1 MIYKND
7 LIRLGF
13 QKENELG
20 HDYLAYSLDL
30 DLRLV
35 AALDDEPN
43 LPLTVEFEPPQI
55 NISFTDEDDVKSLI
69 QIIER
74 NSGG

>member
-35 AALDDEPN
+35 AALDDEEN

-74 NSGG
+74 NK

>member
-13 QKENELG
+13 QKENQLG

-35 AALDDEPN
+35 ASLDDEAN

-74 NSGG
+74 NK

>member
-74 NSGG
+74 NK

>member
-13 QKENELG
+13 QKENQFG

-35 AALDDEPN
+35 ASLDDEAN

-74 NSGG
+74 NK

>member
-13 QKENELG
+13 REESELG
-20 HDYLAYSLDL
+20 HDYLVYPLDL
-30 DLRLV
+30 NLKLIST
-35 AALDDEPN
+35 ADDEDS
-43 LPLTVEFEPPQI
+43 PLSVEFEPPQI

-74 NSGG
+74 NK

>member
-13 QKENELG
+13 QKENQLG

-35 AALDDEPN
+35 AALDDEAN

-74 NSGG
+74 NK

>member
-35 AALDDEPN
+35 ASLDDEEN

-74 NSGG
+74 NK

>member
-35 AALDDEPN
+35 ATLDDEEN

-74 NSGG
+74 NK

>member
-1 MIYKND
+1 MMYKND

-35 AALDDEPN
+35 ASLDDEEN
-43 LPLTVEFEPPQI
+43 IPLTVEFEPPQI

-74 NSGG
+74 NK

>member
-13 QKENELG
+13 QKENQFG

-35 AALDDEPN
+35 ATLDDEAN
-43 LPLTVEFEPPQI
+43 SPLTVEFEPPQI

-74 NSGG
+74 NK

>member
-13 QKENELG
+13 QKENQLG

-35 AALDDEPN
+35 ASLDDEEN

-74 NSGG
+74 NK

>member
-30 DLRLV
+30 DLRLI
-35 AALDDEPN
+35 AAVDDEDS
-43 LPLTVEFEPPQI
+43 PLSVEFEPPQI
-55 NISFTDEDDVKSLI
+55 NISFTDEDDVRSLI

-74 NSGG
+74 NK

>member
-35 AALDDEPN
+35 AALDDEAN

-74 NSGG
+74 NK

>member
-35 AALDDEPN
+35 AALDDEAD

-74 NSGG
+74 NK

>member
-13 QKENELG
+13 QKENQLG

-35 AALDDEPN
+35 AALDDEEN

-74 NSGG
+74 NK

>member
-35 AALDDEPN
+35 ASLDDEAN

-74 NSGG
+74 NK

>member
-1 MIYKND
+1 
-7 LIRLGF
+7 
-13 QKENELG
+13 
-20 HDYLAYSLDL
+20 
-30 DLRLV
+30 V

-74 NSGG
+74 NK

>member
-13 QKENELG
+13 QKENQLG

-35 AALDDEPN
+35 ASLDDEEN
-43 LPLTVEFEPPQI
+43 SPLTVEFEPPQI

-74 NSGG
+74 NK

>member
-20 HDYLAYSLDL
+20 HDYLVYSLDL

-35 AALDDEPN
+35 AALDDEAN

-74 NSGG
+74 NK

>member
-13 QKENELG
+13 QKENQLG

-35 AALDDEPN
+35 ASLDNEAN
-43 LPLTVEFEPPQI
+43 LPITVEFEPPQI

-74 NSGG
+74 NK